1 MKAYLFSYGTL
12 QEDHIQLMLFGEV
25 LQTQVDSIEGYV
37 TLNDYFG
44 YPRIVEFERGIVY
57 GKVLEIDEVDF
68 PIVDRYESGAY
79 EKKIVETSKGR
90 QVYVYFPTHKLNY
103 NE

>member
-68 PIVDRYESGAY
+68 PIVDRYESKAY
-79 EKKIVETSKGR
+79 EKKVVETSKGR

-103 NE
+103 ND